1 MLEKVTATNGVA
13 SRRAIAIHR
22 QLILPVAMLLVI
34 AAGVLAALMHFNAG
48 VLDSRAQKASID
60 AMREGLD
67 ERARQL
73 DRVVKD
79 YAWWN
84 EAVDAIQ
91 LRQDRA
97 WAEARLGSYLYGTHE
112 YDWAFVIAPDGSTFH
127 AALEGEA
134 VSDDVTTALGNEGW
148 RPLVEQGRA
157 AVAGN
162 EPQAVHAYR
171 ADARRPA
178 RHRLGDGDHG
188 RGQLAGRAPVGPPYV
203 LVVVRSLTLDWLSE
217 LAGALNLGDL
227 TFSLATTS
235 RRPGCSWQ
243 APTGCPW
250 QRFLAATPAGHRVSG
265 GPGAFAGRGAAAA
278 GGLRLVGVSAE
289 PLLDAGHRRERG
301 SLSRRGGCEL
311 GLDLRDR
318 CRRAPDLDL

>member
-1 MLEKVTATNGVA
+1 MLEKVSATSGVA

-84 EAVDAIQ
+84 EAVEAIQ

-127 AALEGEA
+127 AALEGE
-134 VSDDVTTALGNEGW
+134 T
-148 RPLVEQGRA
+148 
-157 AVAGN
+157 
-162 EPQAVHAYR
+162 
-171 ADARRPA
+171 
-178 RHRLGDGDHG
+178 
-188 RGQLAGRAPVGPPYV
+188 
-203 LVVVRSLTLDWLSE
+203 VR
-217 LAGALNLGDL
+217 
-227 TFSLATTS
+227 TTS
-235 RRPGCSWQ
+235 RRRSATTAGAPGRAGPRGCCRHRAAAPCTPMCAMRDGQLGIASATAIMAEDSW
-243 APTGCPW
+243 PGE
-250 QRFLAATPAGHRVSG
+250 PAGRAG
-265 GPGAFAGRGAAAA
+265 LRAGRRAQ
-278 GGLRLVGVSAE
+278 
-289 PLLDAGHRRERG
+289 P
-301 SLSRRGGCEL
+301 
-311 GLDLRDR
+311 DR
-318 CRRAPDLDL
+318 